1 MALKG
6 RVSSTNAKKAKI
18 TSTNSSG
25 PNQVSISVP
34 AQSGTVTSVS
44 NVASLTDV
52 TVNQTTRGSFLQI
65 QADGA
70 NFISTAI
77 VDSDTMT
84 GATSDTSINSGE
96 SIKAYIDSR
105 RTETLTLTNKTI
117 DLDANTLTGTLT
129 EFNTALQGDSFV
141 SLTGTE
147 ALSNKTLSTP
157 TIGTINQAA
166 GDFLLDAS
174 GDIILDADGAD
185 IILKDGGTEF
195 GRLTNNSGE
204 LRIASGSSTT
214 TNITMSGANTTIAGN
229 LTVAGT
235 TTFTGGSISLGDA
248 ATDTVAFT
256 GTITGSLVFEG
267 STDDSFETTLTP
279 GNPSSDI
286 TVSLPTTGGTLPVT
300 AMVSGDATMS
310 TGGALTFATVN
321 SNVGSF
327 GSTTAIPV
335 VTVNAKGLV
344 TAASTAAITTTL
356 TVAADSGS
364 NDSVAL
370 ADDTLTF
377 TGGSNI
383 TTTVSNNDISIAL
396 DASPSIT
403 NLTLG
408 GTITFEG
415 STADSF
421 ETTLTVSDPDAD
433 RTITLP
439 NATDTL
445 VGKATTDTL
454 TNKTIDLG
462 NNTLTGS
469 LAEFN
474 SALQSESFVSLT
486 GSETLTNKQLTTPV
500 IAHIDGTGGIELDAV
515 QDITLDA
522 GGGDVFLKDDGTTFG
537 SLTNSSGNLI
547 VKSGTTTALTFSG
560 ANVTAA
566 GNVTVA
572 GNLTVQGS
580 TTTVDSSTINIQNA
594 FVFEG
599 ATADSFETTL
609 TTVDPTADR
618 TISLPNATTTLVGK
632 DTTDTLTNK
641 TLTTPVI
648 AEIDSNSSITLDAA
662 TDIILD
668 AGEQDI
674 ILKDDGTEFGRF
686 SNSSGQLVIKSSSS
700 STAALTMSGAN
711 VQVEGNL
718 TVVGTSSTTG
728 STITLGNAA
737 TDTIALTGTI
747 TGNLVFE
754 GSTDDSFETTLSPGN
769 PSSDITLSLP
779 SSGSDTLVG
788 KATTD
793 TLTNKTID
801 LGNNT
806 LTGSLAEFN
815 TALQGDSFVSLTGS
829 ETLTNKTLTSPT
841 INSGTISLGA
851 NLTMGGNSIVFEGS
865 TADSFETTLT
875 VTDPTADRTITLPN
889 ASDTLVGKA
898 TTDTLTNKTLTTPV
912 IEEIDGSTI
921 TLDSAGDITLD
932 AGGADII
939 LKDDGTEYGRF
950 TNNSGELQI
959 KSGSSSTT
967 NLTMSGANTTI
978 AGNLTVTGTA
988 TANGSTITLGDS
1000 ASDTVSFG
1008 ATITGNLVFEG
1019 STDDSFETTLI
1030 PGNPSAD
1037 ISLTLPSSGSDTLV
1051 GKATTDTLTN
1061 KTINSNANTLHI
1073 DLDDLGTFTGTLSEF
1088 NAGLQGDSFVS
1099 LTGSETLTNKVLT
1112 SPTINSPTI
1121 NSPTII
1127 FEGSTADS
1135 FETTL
1140 AVTDPTAD
1148 RTITL
1153 PNATDT
1159 LVGKATTDTLTNK
1172 TLTSP
1177 LVSGLSLTDSSIVF
1191 EGSSSNS
1198 FETTL
1203 TVTNPTADRTITLQD
1218 GSGTLAFLT
1227 DVTGGGA
1234 AGSFTNLTTTG
1245 NVILGD
1251 ASSDTVVYNARVNSH
1266 ILPAANDTY
1275 DLGSDALRWR
1285 TLFVSASTI
1294 DLGGATISSDSSG
1307 SISISAAG
1315 ATLPVGSKVGTQ
1327 AIAKANEATGK
1338 TVREVSFFKKGNL
1351 STANATFEFAAS
1363 GNLSY
1368 VFRAFTKTD
1377 GTALTTQEETIFLF

>member
-1 MALKG
+1 
-6 RVSSTNAKKAKI
+6 
-18 TSTNSSG
+18 
-25 PNQVSISVP
+25 
-34 AQSGTVTSVS
+34 
-44 NVASLTDV
+44 
-52 TVNQTTRGSFLQI
+52 
-65 QADGA
+65 
-70 NFISTAI
+70 
-77 VDSDTMT
+77 MT
-84 GATSDTSINSGE
+84 GETSDTSINSGE

-117 DLDANTLTGTLT
+117 DLDANTITGTLA
-129 EFNTALQGDSFV
+129 EFNTALQDDSFV

-147 ALSNKTLSTP
+147 ALSNKTLNTP
-157 TIGTINQAA
+157 TIAQINQAA
-166 GDFLLDAS
+166 GDFTLDTG

-204 LRIASGSSTT
+204 LRIASGSSST

-267 STDDSFETTLTP
+267 GTADSFETTLTP

-310 TGGALTFATVN
+310 TGGVLTFATVN

-327 GSTTAIPV
+327 GSTTTIPV

-344 TAASTAAITTTL
+344 TAASTASITTAL

-370 ADDTLTF
+370 ANDTLTF
-377 TGGSNI
+377 TGGTNI
-383 TTTVSNNDISIAL
+383 NTAVSDNAITVNL

-454 TNKTIDLG
+454 TNKSIDLG

-474 SALQSESFVSLT
+474 SALQSESFASLT

-537 SLTNSSGNLI
+537 SLTNTSGNLI

-560 ANVTAA
+560 ANLTAA
-566 GNVTVA
+566 GDLTVA
-572 GNLTVQGS
+572 GTLTVQGS
-580 TTTVDSSTINIQNA
+580 TTTVDSTTINIQNA

-618 TISLPNATTTLVGK
+618 TLSLPNATDTLVGK
-632 DTTDTLTNK
+632 ATTDTLTNK

-793 TLTNKTID
+793 TLTNKTLTTPVIASLKPNGSTTLTMPTATDTLVGKATTDTLTNKSID
-801 LGNNT
+801 LDGNT
-806 LTGSLAEFN
+806 ISGTLAEFN
-815 TALQGDSFVSLTGS
+815 TALQDDSFVSLTGS
-829 ETLTNKTLTSPT
+829 ETLTNKVLTSPT
-841 INSGTISLGA
+841 INSGTLATPTI
-851 NLTMGGNSIVFEGS
+851 TGNTSTTGNIIFEGS

-898 TTDTLTNKTLTTPV
+898 TTDTLTNK
-912 IEEIDGSTI
+912 S
-921 TLDSAGDITLD
+921 
-932 AGGADII
+932 
-939 LKDDGTEYGRF
+939 
-950 TNNSGELQI
+950 
-959 KSGSSSTT
+959 
-967 NLTMSGANTTI
+967 
-978 AGNLTVTGTA
+978 
-988 TANGSTITLGDS
+988 
-1000 ASDTVSFG
+1000 
-1008 ATITGNLVFEG
+1008 
-1019 STDDSFETTLI
+1019 
-1030 PGNPSAD
+1030 
-1037 ISLTLPSSGSDTLV
+1037 
-1051 GKATTDTLTN
+1051 
-1061 KTINSNANTLHI
+1061 I
-1073 DLDDLGTFTGTLSEF
+1073 DLDSNTISGSLSEF
-1088 NAGLQGDSFVS
+1088 NTALQGDSFVS

-1127 FEGSTADS
+1127 FEGSTSDS

-1234 AGSFTNLTTTG
+1234 AGSFTTLATTG
-1245 NVILGD
+1245 NVTLGD
-1251 ASSDTVVYNARVNSH
+1251 ASSDNVVFNARVNSH

-1294 DLGGATISSDSSG
+1294 DLGGATISSDASG
-1307 SISISAAG
+1307 SISISASG

-1327 AIAKANEATGK
+1327 AIAKADEATGK
-1338 TVREVSFFKKGNL
+1338 AIREVDFFKKGNL
-1351 STANATFEFAAS
+1351 STANATFTFAAS
-1363 GNLSY
+1363 GNNNY
-1368 VFRAFTKTD
+1368 TFRNFTKAN

>member
-18 TSTNSSG
+18 TTTNSSG
-25 PNQVSISVP
+25 PNQVSVSVP

-44 NVASLTDV
+44 QLNALEDV
-52 TVNQTTRGSFLQI
+52 TITQTSAGTFLQL
-65 QADGA
+65 QSDGGD
-70 NFISTAI
+70 FISTAI
-77 VDSDTMT
+77 VDSDTME
-84 GATSDTSINSGE
+84 GATSNTSLNSGE

-105 RTETLTLTNKTI
+105 PAATLTLTNKSI

-141 SLTGTE
+141 SLTGSET
-147 ALSNKTLSTP
+147 LTNKTLTSPVITNITGAGITLDSSTD
-157 TIGTINQAA
+157 IN
-166 GDFLLDAS
+166 F
-174 GDIILDADGAD
+174 DADGAD

-195 GRLTNNSGE
+195 GRFTNSSGE
-204 LRIASGSSTT
+204 LVIKSGSSST

-248 ATDTVAFT
+248 ATDTVSFT
-256 GTITGSLVFEG
+256 GTITGSLTFEG

-286 TVSLPTTGGTLPVT
+286 TLTLP
-300 AMVSGDATMS
+300 SS
-310 TGGALTFATVN
+310 
-321 SNVGSF
+321 
-327 GSTTAIPV
+327 
-335 VTVNAKGLV
+335 
-344 TAASTAAITTTL
+344 AS
-356 TVAADSGS
+356 
-364 NDSVAL
+364 
-370 ADDTLTF
+370 
-377 TGGSNI
+377 
-383 TTTVSNNDISIAL
+383 
-396 DASPSIT
+396 
-403 NLTLG
+403 
-408 GTITFEG
+408 
-415 STADSF
+415 
-421 ETTLTVSDPDAD
+421 
-433 RTITLP
+433 
-439 NATDTL
+439 DTL
-445 VGKATTDTL
+445 VGKTTTDTL
-454 TNKTIDLG
+454 TNKSINLA
-462 NNTLTGS
+462 NNTLTTTFAQLNTAVS
-469 LAEFN
+469 NATL
-474 SALQSESFVSLT
+474 VSLT
-486 GSETLTNKQLTTPV
+486 GSETLTNKQLTSPT
-500 IAHIDGTGGIELDAV
+500 IAEIVGTGGIELDAV

-522 GGGDVFLKDDGTTFG
+522 GGGDVFLKDDGTTYG
-537 SLTNSSGNLI
+537 SLTNTSGNLI

-560 ANVTAA
+560 ANLTAA
-566 GNVTVA
+566 GDLTVA
-572 GNLTVQGS
+572 GTLTVQGS
-580 TTTVDSSTINIQNA
+580 TTTVDSTTINIQNA

-618 TISLPNATTTLVGK
+618 TISLPNATDTLVGK
-632 DTTDTLTNK
+632 ATTDTLTNK

-718 TVVGTSSTTG
+718 TVVGTSSTQG

-793 TLTNKTID
+793 TLTNKSID
-801 LGNNT
+801 LDSNT
-806 LTGSLAEFN
+806 ISGTLAEFN
-815 TALQGDSFVSLTGS
+815 TALQGESFVSLTGS
-829 ETLTNKTLTSPT
+829 ETLTNKTLTSP
-841 INSGTISLGA
+841 
-851 NLTMGGNSIVFEGS
+851 V
-865 TADSFETTLT
+865 
-875 VTDPTADRTITLPN
+875 
-889 ASDTLVGKA
+889 
-898 TTDTLTNKTLTTPV
+898 LTTP
-912 IEEIDGSTI
+912 
-921 TLDSAGDITLD
+921 A
-932 AGGADII
+932 
-939 LKDDGTEYGRF
+939 
-950 TNNSGELQI
+950 
-959 KSGSSSTT
+959 
-967 NLTMSGANTTI
+967 
-978 AGNLTVTGTA
+978 
-988 TANGSTITLGDS
+988 
-1000 ASDTVSFG
+1000 
-1008 ATITGNLVFEG
+1008 ITGN
-1019 STDDSFETTLI
+1019 TTTT
-1030 PGNPSAD
+1030 GN
-1037 ISLTLPSSGSDTLV
+1037 
-1051 GKATTDTLTN
+1051 
-1061 KTINSNANTLHI
+1061 
-1073 DLDDLGTFTGTLSEF
+1073 
-1088 NAGLQGDSFVS
+1088 
-1099 LTGSETLTNKVLT
+1099 
-1112 SPTINSPTI
+1112 
-1121 NSPTII
+1121 II

-1140 AVTDPTAD
+1140 TVTDPTAD

-1177 LVSGLSLTDSSIVF
+1177 IVSGLSLTDSSIVF

-1203 TVTNPTADRTITLQD
+1203 TVTNPTADRTITIQD

-1234 AGSFTNLTTTG
+1234 AGSFTNLNATG
-1245 NVILGD
+1245 NVTLGD
-1251 ASSDTVVYNARVNSH
+1251 ASGDNVVFNGRVNSH

-1294 DLGGATISSDSSG
+1294 DLGGATISSDASG
-1307 SISISAAG
+1307 SISISASG

-1327 AIAKANEATGK
+1327 AIAKANESTGK
-1338 TVREVSFFKKGNL
+1338 AIREIPFFKKGNVN
-1351 STANATFEFAAS
+1351 TANATFEFAAS

-1368 VFRAFTKTD
+1368 VFRAFTKAD